1 MKLNN
6 FLLILFVANSILA
19 QHKTSAKIEIVKKSG
34 LHKIILPAEIRSSS
48 KEELDDFRIV
58 DSKGFEIPYFILQE
72 NNEATSSSFSE
83 FQILS
88 KTKIPKSK
96 TTIVFEN
103 PKDSIEEIILSIA
116 NSAVTKSYSIS
127 GSDNQEEWFGLINN
141 SQLYGLENTETNSV
155 FKTISLPLSSY
166 RYLKIEFDDK
176 KTLPI
181 NILKIGLFTHK
192 NSSQNLEEVFAR
204 NTKILQIPD
213 QKKTRIYINFNRVQI
228 INQINFTVTSPNL
241 YRRNAIIFVN
251 KKKTSNQKGAI
262 FPETFSNFEFN
273 SKTNNRFLIPQLF
286 EKDFF
291 IEIDNRD
298 NQPLDIA
305 KMQFFQNQITVIADL
320 KTNEKYTIKTGNPKI
335 QQPDYDLVNFKDHIN
350 SNLPEAKIYDIKHIA
365 EKEKLPKD
373 TSLWQ
378 QSWFMWL
385 CIGLGGLVIAFF
397 TINLVKDMKNN
408 SSI

>member
-1 MKLNN
+1 MKLNK
-6 FLLILFVANSILA
+6 FLLILFVANAILA

-58 DSKGFEIPYFILQE
+58 DSKGFEMPYFILPE
-72 NNEATSSSFSE
+72 NTGSTSSSFSE
-83 FQILS
+83 FKILS
-88 KTKIPKSK
+88 KTRIPKSK
-96 TTIVFEN
+96 TTIIFEN

-181 NILKIGLFTHK
+181 NILKIGLFTHQT
-192 NSSQNLEEVFAR
+192 SSQNLEEVFAR

-262 FPETFSNFEFN
+262 FPETFSNFEIN

-305 KMQFFQNQITVIADL
+305 KIQFFQNQITVIADL

-365 EKEKLPKD
+365 EKEKLPKAP
-373 TSLWQ
+373 SLWQ

-385 CIGLGGLVIAFF
+385 CIGFGGIIVAFF
-397 TINLVKDMKNN
+397 TRSLINDVKK
-408 SSI
+408 IT